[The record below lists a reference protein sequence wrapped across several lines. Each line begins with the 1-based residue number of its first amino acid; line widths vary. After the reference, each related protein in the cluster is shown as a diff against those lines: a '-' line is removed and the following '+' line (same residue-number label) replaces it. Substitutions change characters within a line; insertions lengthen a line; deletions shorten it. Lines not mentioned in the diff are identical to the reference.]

1 MSEAITPAPA
11 DARTERHLRMLQ
23 ELAEIGMDLA
33 RGVRAQALDPAAE
46 AAGGDFGLVF
56 SRIARAVR
64 QTLALETRIAQEQAA
79 RDEQRLAEE
88 TRRNRD
94 AVLRRGRARKN
105 TVHEAVEQAVM
116 AEAEGDELENLL
128 SELDECL
135 EDEDELDF
143 ADRPIG
149 EQVARICRGL
159 DIEPDWSLW
168 KDEDWAIDEAA
179 ANAAEAP
186 RSEYHPARGPLED
199 EGGGAARS
207 GYPMLSG

>member
-1 MSEAITPAPA
+1 MSEAATPVPA

-33 RGVRAQALDPAAE
+33 RGVRAQALDPAAG

-64 QTLALETRIAQEQAA
+64 QTLALEARIAQEQAA
-79 RDEQRLAEE
+79 RDQQRLAEE
-88 TRRNRD
+88 TRRGRD
-94 AVLRRGRARKN
+94 AVLRRGLIRKN
-105 TVHEAVEQAVM
+105 TVREAVEQAIM
-116 AEAEGDELENLL
+116 AEAEGEQRENLL
-128 SELDECL
+128 NDLDEGFG
-135 EDEDELDF
+135 EEDELDF

-149 EQVARICRGL
+149 EQVARICRDL

-168 KDEDWAIDEAA
+168 KDEDWAIEEAA
-179 ANAAEAP
+179 ANAAEPP
-186 RSEYHPARGPLED
+186 RSGYHPARGPVED